1 MTRSPS
7 RMLYLGIDPGKQG
20 AAVLLRGDGSLVG
33 ATKLPHMGKDLD
45 LRALCG
51 WLESICYDEG
61 CTTDSLCAAVEALGA
76 RPSPKMGA
84 GSAITMG
91 KNWGRLD
98 GFLTGL
104 GCRYDVVQPKR
115 WQAEVCPGGGD
126 PKPRSI
132 AACRRLLPTL
142 DLTPG
147 RKVRPDDNIADA
159 GLLAEYCRRVLGGGR

>member
-1 MTRSPS
+1 MSST
-7 RMLYLGIDPGKQG
+7 LYMGIDPGRQG
-20 AAVLLRGDGSLVG
+20 AVVLLRGDGTLAGV
-33 ATKLPHMGKDLD
+33 TKLPHVGKDLD
-45 LRALCG
+45 LRALSV
-51 WLESICYDEG
+51 WLESLCEEG
-61 CTTDSLCAAVEALGA
+61 GCSIDSISAVVEALGA

-91 KNWGRLD
+91 KNWGRMD

-104 GCRYDVVQPKR
+104 ACRYDVVQPKR

-132 AACRRLLPTL
+132 AACKRLLPTL

-147 RKVRPDDNIADA
+147 RKVKPDDNIADA
-159 GLLAEYCRRVLGGGR
+159 GLIAEFCRRIFGGSIR